1 MIAKAMDDRAGK
13 GKAYGN
19 LGNAYQS
26 LGDFS
31 EAIECHTENLDS
43 STCG

>member
-1 MIAKAMDDRAGK
+1 VGDRAGK

-19 LGNAYQS
+19 LGNAFQS

-31 EAIECHTENLDS
+31 EAIEYHTQDLDS

>member
-1 MIAKAMDDRAGK
+1 LGDQAGK
-13 GKAYGN
+13 GRAYGN
-19 LGNAYQS
+19 LGNAYKS

-31 EAIECHTENLDS
+31 EAMEYHTENLDS